1 MLRSQVAIQESH
13 CAVPDGVSMSGEI
26 AAARSHPAVIVS
38 AVVAAVAVTA
48 CALVAIA
55 WMLGWIPSK
64 ATVTTPAS
72 VASPGQQVAGTV
84 HDIHLLP
91 GETLV
96 TPPVPPKAATPK
108 ASAEATKPTTPQ
120 YAKIPEPAP
129 RKQAPSKPSYA
140 QAMPS
145 RAAPAPPGFPRAEPP
160 ITSLRSSRSLCI
172 NCGTV
177 TSIAGYSGDE
187 WDVRVRFEDGSAEKL
202 RYRTRPPLRIG
213 QRVRL
218 EEGRLVPE

>member
-1 MLRSQVAIQESH
+1 MEIQESH
-13 CAVPDGVSMSGEI
+13 SAVPDGVSMSGEM

-38 AVVAAVAVTA
+38 MVVAAVAVTV

-55 WMLGWIPSK
+55 WMLGWVPSK

-96 TPPVPPKAATPK
+96 TSPEPPKAATPK
-108 ASAEATKPTTPQ
+108 ASAEAAKPATPQ
-120 YAKIPEPAP
+120 FAKVPEPAP
-129 RKQAPSKPSYA
+129 KKQAPSRPAYA
-140 QAMPS
+140 QSMPS
-145 RAAPAPPGFPRAEPP
+145 RAAPSSPANPRAEPP
-160 ITSLRSSRSLCI
+160 ITSFERSSRSLCI

-177 TSIAGYSGDE
+177 ASITFYSGSE
-187 WDVRVRFEDGSAEKL
+187 WDVRVRFEDGSAETV
-202 RYRTRPPLRIG
+202 RYRVRPPFRVG

-218 EEGRLVPE
+218 EEGRLVAE

>member
-1 MLRSQVAIQESH
+1 VA
-13 CAVPDGVSMSGEI
+13 
-26 AAARSHPAVIVS
+26 
-38 AVVAAVAVTA
+38 
-48 CALVAIA
+48 
-55 WMLGWIPSK
+55 
-64 ATVTTPAS
+64 TPAS

-96 TPPVPPKAATPK
+96 TSPEPPKAATPK
-108 ASAEATKPTTPQ
+108 ASAEAARPATPQ
-120 YAKIPEPAP
+120 YAKTPEPTP

-145 RAAPAPPGFPRAEPP
+145 RAAPSPPSPRPEPP
-160 ITSLRSSRSLCI
+160 VTSFERSSRSLCI

-177 TSIAGYSGDE
+177 ASITGYSGSGDQ
-187 WDVRVRFEDGSAEKL
+187 WDVRVRFEDGSAETL
-202 RYRTRPPLRIG
+202 RYRVRPPLRIG

-218 EEGRLVPE
+218 EEGRLVLE

>member
-1 MLRSQVAIQESH
+1 MEIQESH
-13 CAVPDGVSMSGEI
+13 SAVPNGVSMSGEI
-26 AAARSHPAVIVS
+26 AAARSHPVVIVS
-38 AVVAAVAVTA
+38 VVVAALAVTA

-55 WMLGWIPSK
+55 WMLGWVPSR
-64 ATVTTPAS
+64 AAVTTPAS

-96 TPPVPPKAATPK
+96 TSPPPPKAATPK
-108 ASAEATKPTTPQ
+108 AGPEAAAPATPQ

-129 RKQAPSKPSYA
+129 RKPAASTPSYA

-145 RAAPAPPGFPRAEPP
+145 RAAPSPPGYPRAEAP
-160 ITSLRSSRSLCI
+160 ITSFERSSRSLCI

-177 TSIAGYSGDE
+177 ASITGYSGDQ
-187 WDVRVRFEDGSAEKL
+187 WDVRVRFEDGSAETL

-218 EEGRLVPE
+218 EEGRLVLE